1 MSNQS
6 PLLELKNIS
15 KKLGHRN
22 IISDLSL
29 TIGNSST
36 TLITGENGA
45 GKTTLLKIAANLLSI
60 DSGVIHRN
68 NLHSVYYVGNSPG
81 LYSKLSVLENL
92 LFFSNLNQLDQIN
105 TLLNKWGLHTV
116 TNTHVGVLSKG
127 QQIRLALLIA
137 TSLNNK
143 LIILDE
149 PSAFLDDTAVNL
161 LVAMIDANLNQNSFL
176 IATHD
181 TTRLSRSGFTSY
193 HLKEGK
199 LT

>member
-1 MSNQS
+1 
-6 PLLELKNIS
+6 
-15 KKLGHRN
+15 
-22 IISDLSL
+22 
-29 TIGNSST
+29 
-36 TLITGENGA
+36 
-45 GKTTLLKIAANLLSI
+45 
-60 DSGVIHRN
+60 
-68 NLHSVYYVGNSPG
+68 
-81 LYSKLSVLENL
+81 L